1 MKIPPAA
8 PLRTGGSPAVVM
20 MGDSIT
26 EGFDTDRLLHGR
38 TITNRGVSGDST
50 EECRARI
57 MPEWFMP
64 APELLFLCIGTNDL
78 VRDRT
83 DEFILDGIRSIIHKM
98 REHAQPVVYL
108 TSLFPTRGNAPRPNE
123 RIRGLNR
130 RIAALAEEL
139 GCRYYDL
146 HGHFADA
153 AGELRPEFTEDGLH
167 LTEPAYQLWSTL
179 LSGELDRY
187 PASSR

>member
-1 MKIPPAA
+1 MKIPPSA
-8 PLRTGGSPAVVM
+8 PLRSSESLTVLM

-26 EGFDTDRLLHGR
+26 EGFATDRLLKGR
-38 TITNRGVSGDST
+38 TIINRGVSGDST

-57 MPEWFMP
+57 VPEWFTK

-83 DEFILDGIRSIIHKM
+83 DEFIVDGIRSIIRKV

-123 RIRGLNR
+123 RIRGLNT
-130 RIAALAEEL
+130 RIAAVAEEL

-146 HGHFADA
+146 HGYFADA
-153 AGELRPEFTEDGLH
+153 AGDLKPEFTEDGLH

-179 LSGELDRY
+179 LSGELQRY
-187 PASSR
+187 TASSR

>member
-1 MKIPPAA
+1 MKIPPSA
-8 PLRTGGSPAVVM
+8 PLRSSESLTVLM

-26 EGFDTDRLLHGR
+26 EGFATDRLLKGR
-38 TITNRGVSGDST
+38 TIINRGVSGDST

-57 MPEWFMP
+57 VPEWFTT

-83 DEFILDGIRSIIHKM
+83 DEFIVDGIRSIIRKV

-123 RIRGLNR
+123 RIRGLNT

-139 GCRYYDL
+139 SCRYYDL

-153 AGELRPEFTEDGLH
+153 AGELTPEFTEDGLH
-167 LTEPAYQLWSTL
+167 LTDAAYRTWSRILATT
-179 LSGELDRY
+179 LDRFTDE
-187 PASSR
+187 P